1 MKVEINLSELF
12 DVLSI
17 LSVWAEDMSQIAPEE
32 ALKTRTIMMDLEA
45 QIDYK
50 IDHGELREVR
60 SCPAS

>member
-1 MKVEINLSELF
+1 MKIEINLSELN

-45 QIDYK
+45 QIEYK
-50 IDHGELREVR
+50 IRNCEPMEVTQ
-60 SCPAS
+60 CHAS

>member
-1 MKVEINLSELF
+1 MKIEINLSELN

-45 QIDYK
+45 QIYYK
-50 IDHGELREVR
+50 IDHNELTEVR
-60 SCPAS
+60 ACPVS

>member
-1 MKVEINLSELF
+1 MKIEINLSELN

-45 QIDYK
+45 QIEYK
-50 IDHGELREVR
+50 IRNCEPLEVTP
-60 SCPAS
+60 CHAS

>member
-1 MKVEINLSELF
+1 MKIEINLSELN

-45 QIDYK
+45 QIYYK
-50 IDHGELREVR
+50 IDHNELTEVR
-60 SCPAS
+60 TCPAS